1 MILNVL
7 RRLTNS
13 DARYWHNGY
22 FVRVYEDA
30 AGWGWQIFRDNKF
43 IYRDGQFIALIDGGH
58 CPTEFGAHESAQDYI
73 NNILRRHEP

>member
-7 RRLTNS
+7 RRLANS

-30 AGWGWQIFRDNKF
+30 GWGWQIFRDNKF
-43 IYRDGQFIALIDGGH
+43 IYHDGQFTALIDGGH
-58 CPTEFGAHESAQDYI
+58 CPSEFEAHESAQDYI
-73 NNILRRHEP
+73 GNILRYRQ